1 MKARSLQD
9 LPAVAR
15 ALAERRTHA
24 AALAQRQAEAL
35 VTRQASGQHV
45 ARNANAAPDLFALA
59 VGPVKALR
67 HKAPANLGLPKA
79 EPVARM
85 LLQDERSVL
94 RESLSDGVDAATLL
108 ETDERLSYRSAG
120 VGPDVLRK
128 LRSGHW
134 SVQGQIDLHGL
145 RAEEA
150 RDALGQFLRK
160 ARADAL
166 RCLRVVHGKGLGSP
180 GRTPVLKALVRRWLM
195 QKQEVMAYVQARPA
209 DGGAGA
215 VLVLL
220 RSGD

>member
-1 MKARSLQD
+1 MKAKSLHE
-9 LPAVAR
+9 LPAMVR
-15 ALAERRTHA
+15 ALAARRSDA
-24 AALAQRQAEAL
+24 VKPAQQ
-35 VTRQASGQHV
+35 Q
-45 ARNANAAPDLFALA
+45 APDRRETRNSKAAQEIFAQA

-79 EPVARM
+79 KPVARM

-94 RESLSDGVDAATLL
+94 RESLSDGVDAITLL
-108 ETDERLSYRSAG
+108 ETDDRLSYQSPG
-120 VGPDVLRK
+120 VGTDVLRK
-128 LRSGHW
+128 LRNGHW

-145 RAEEA
+145 RSDEA
-150 RDALGQFLRK
+150 RDALGQFLRE
-160 ARADAL
+160 ARRDAL

-180 GRTPVLKALVRRWLM
+180 GKTPVLKTLVRRWLM

-220 RSGD
+220 RSGN

>member
-1 MKARSLQD
+1 MKAKSLQD
-9 LPAVAR
+9 LPVVAR
-15 ALAERRTHA
+15 AMAERRAHA
-24 AALAQRQAEAL
+24 ATLAQRQAEAL
-35 VTRQASGQHV
+35 AAQALSAQRE
-45 ARNANAAPDLFALA
+45 ARNTKAACEQFALA

-79 EPVARM
+79 APVARM

-108 ETDERLSYRSAG
+108 ETDERLSYQSAG

-128 LRSGHW
+128 LRNGHW
-134 SVQGQIDLHGL
+134 SVQGEIDLHGL
-145 RAEEA
+145 RADEA
-150 RDALGQFLRK
+150 RDALGQFLRE
-160 ARADAL
+160 ARRNAL

-180 GRTPVLKALVRRWLM
+180 GKTPVLKNLVRRWLM
-195 QKQEVMAYVQARPA
+195 QKQEVMAYVQAKPA

-220 RSGD
+220 RSGE